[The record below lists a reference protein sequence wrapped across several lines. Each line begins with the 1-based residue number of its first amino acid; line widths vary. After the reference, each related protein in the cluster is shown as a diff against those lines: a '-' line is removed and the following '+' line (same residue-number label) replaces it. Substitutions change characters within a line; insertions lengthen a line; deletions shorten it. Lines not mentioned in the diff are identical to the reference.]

1 MISERKEGE
10 MCCCL
15 FRIVAQ
21 VYELLFC
28 LGVLLKTDVA
38 LKDDRTILFW
48 KGADIFKK
56 HILNVIDTT
65 YMYY

>member
-21 VYELLFC
+21 VYELLFW
-28 LGVLLKTDVA
+28 LGVLKTDVA
-38 LKDDRTILFW
+38 LK
-48 KGADIFKK
+48 
-56 HILNVIDTT
+56 
-65 YMYY
+65 